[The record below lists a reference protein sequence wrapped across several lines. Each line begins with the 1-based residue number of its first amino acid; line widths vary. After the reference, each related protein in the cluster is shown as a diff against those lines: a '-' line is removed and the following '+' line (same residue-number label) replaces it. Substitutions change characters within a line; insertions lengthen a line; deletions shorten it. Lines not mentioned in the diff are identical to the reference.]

1 MTRTEP
7 ITVGV
12 ADDQALIRR
21 GIRLLVE
28 NEPDLVVVG
37 EAANGL
43 EAIELVRRHH
53 PDVMLIDVH
62 MPEMDGLEATELI
75 ATDPELVG
83 DS

>member
-37 EAANGL
+37 RSGS
-43 EAIELVRRHH
+43 
-53 PDVMLIDVH
+53 
-62 MPEMDGLEATELI
+62 GATSAERCSSRNSTTS
-75 ATDPELVG
+75 A
-83 DS
+83 